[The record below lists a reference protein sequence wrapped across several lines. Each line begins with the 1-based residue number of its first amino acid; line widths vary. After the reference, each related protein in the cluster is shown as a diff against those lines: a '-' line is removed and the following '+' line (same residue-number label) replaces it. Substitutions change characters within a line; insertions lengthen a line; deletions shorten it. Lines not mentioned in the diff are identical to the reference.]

1 MTVEQALTKVKEFEA
16 EKQRLQE
23 KKAEIEAKKS
33 EIEEKLKGIEDEI
46 AKLLIQQALGEF
58 SPADE
63 ERVSALEDEAE
74 KLEREL
80 KAIKLAV
87 QELQRRLAQMEED
100 QRKVYLEFFSVRRDS
115 LLDLVQ
121 REIEEHRKLAIEL
134 GLKGKLINQALAW
147 LYRWE
152 TALSNDLQE
161 AGFEPK
167 KVFQTLGPI
176 LASRLDTRV
185 HYFDLKT
192 KRTDATFEEVWQTDP
207 SIVEPWEKEGLSFL
221 GHIPNCLNLGSPEDL
236 RKCAWEHIKVG
247 LGLNLDENQRKEEK

>member
-16 EKQRLQE
+16 KKQRLQE

-87 QELQRRLAQMEED
+87 QELQRRLARMEEE
-100 QRKVYLEFFSVRRDS
+100 QREIYLKLFAARRDS
-115 LLDLVQ
+115 LLDLLQ
-121 REIEEHRKLAIEL
+121 REIEGYKRFVVEL
-134 GLKGKLINQALAW
+134 GLKGKLINQCLLWLQKWENAL
-147 LYRWE
+147 R
-152 TALSNDLQE
+152 NDLEE
-161 AGFEPK
+161 AGLEPRK
-167 KVFQTLGPI
+167 AHQTLGPI
-176 LASRLDTRV
+176 LTSQLDTKI
-185 HYFDLKT
+185 HYFDLKDKDT
-192 KRTDATFEEVWQTDP
+192 SRTFEWIWANDNSLT
-207 SIVEPWEKEGLSFL
+207 EPWQGELSFVVQVP
-221 GHIPNCLNLGSPEDL
+221 HCLAAGSPQDL
-236 RKCAWEHIKVG
+236 RKCAWHFIREG